1 MLVDPTVYAVGDT
14 QEELHAAMERLY
26 IDMDHT
32 TREAPDPTRRATDRV
47 PWIGG
52 SDAETGDPAWRSRV
66 EAVLMTERFGTVI
79 REHPGRDPVATARAV
94 SELSGAAVVSWMP
107 RLENPS
113 LAASIRARSQLRVIE
128 LSEYTSVTRST
139 SCASMST
146 RSRSPKASSREG
158 ERHKSAVRQ
167 RRPVLL
173 QEGRE
178 ARSRRRSPGSSSR
191 PVFARFLDGRARR
204 TPGAEG
210 HRNLRGAHHSQ
221 AGALRPLHGRRN
233 VAGELW
239 LTRRGG

>member
-146 RSRSPKASSREG
+146 RSRSPKARQPRRRAAQVRSSTATARITS
-158 ERHKSAVRQ
+158 RRSRSAVAASISWFIVATR
-167 RRPVLL
+167 V
-173 QEGRE
+173 
-178 ARSRRRSPGSSSR
+178 
-191 PVFARFLDGRARR
+191 R
-204 TPGAEG
+204 TILG
-210 HRNLRGAHHSQ
+210 
-221 AGALRPLHGRRN
+221 
-233 VAGELW
+233 
-239 LTRRGG
+239 